1 MAIKATIGGYLS
13 KHVLEPFA
21 QKPGLHLPKGTV
33 NKDLTVAERVGG
45 KLQVDHF
52 VQTGK
57 TAVNAQ
63 TGVKFDMIPVVEG
76 GFQPGDI
83 VMRGNS
89 LVTTAESGLVTTVY
103 EGLAHSEWQIRKS
116 AVSHAGIVVKDASG
130 EMRVIQMISGETP
143 KELEHLLTS
152 RQKKLGATFLHND
165 SLDAFFN
172 SKKNPFTQA
181 TVMRPQDPAMAERA
195 AKTALDYYHTQVTP
209 SGTHPWYSRLPHSMA
224 PDGRG
229 GVCST
234 FVDEAYGGAF
244 NLPYHLPTTPEQF
257 VQSTLLVKVGDKAI
271 TDIKASGQAAQGTLV
286 AK

>member
-1 MAIKATIGGYLS
+1 MAFGAAVSGYLS

-33 NKDLTVAERVGG
+33 NKELTIESRVGG

-57 TAVNAQ
+57 TVVNAK
-63 TGVKFDMIPVVEG
+63 TGVKLDMIPVVQG

-89 LVTTAESGLVTTVY
+89 LITTAESGMITTMY
-103 EGLAHSEWQIRKS
+103 EGLAHGDWQIRKS
-116 AVSHAGIVVKDASG
+116 AVSHAGIVVKDGNG

-143 KELEHLLTS
+143 KELKHLLTPK
-152 RQKKLGATFLHND
+152 QKKLGGTFLHND
-165 SLDAFFN
+165 SLDTFFN

-181 TVMRPQDPAMAERA
+181 TVMRPKDPAMAERA
-195 AKTALDYYHTQVTP
+195 AKTALEYYRTQVTP
-209 SGTHPWYSRLPHSMA
+209 EGVHPWFSRLPHSMA

-234 FVDEAYGGAF
+234 FVDEAYNGAF

-271 TDIKASGQAAQGTLV
+271 TEIKASGQAAIGTLI